1 MRQLLV
7 KFLATTCCFLLL
19 GCGET
24 KETVSEKSQIVFSQS
39 AININ
44 TASIA
49 ELEKL
54 PNIGEKLAAKIIEHR
69 EKFGNFRKPEH
80 LMLVRGVSDR
90 RFREMRNLIRTEN

>member
-1 MRQLLV
+1 MKKLHKFLLV
-7 KFLATTCCFLLL
+7 ITCLLL
-19 GCGET
+19 FGCGQA
-24 KETVSEKSQIVFSQS
+24 KQISSEKSQIAISTT

-54 PNIGEKLAAKIIEHR
+54 PNIGEKLAVKIVEHR
-69 EKFGNFRKPEH
+69 EKFGKFRKPEH

-90 RFREMRNLIRTEN
+90 RFREMRNLVKVD